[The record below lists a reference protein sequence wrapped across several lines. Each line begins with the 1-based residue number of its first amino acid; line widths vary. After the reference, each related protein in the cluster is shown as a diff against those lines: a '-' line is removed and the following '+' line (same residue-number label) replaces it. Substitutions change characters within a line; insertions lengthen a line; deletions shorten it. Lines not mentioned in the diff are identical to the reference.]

1 LIARRSLIRRSLDR
15 RILALAVPAAG
26 SILVQVV
33 LRMVDM
39 AWLRDFGTDAVAAL
53 TISTVSVWAFA
64 AIGWFVAMGL
74 TALIARYSGA
84 ARTAGARYVG
94 AQGLRWAA
102 ALGLLCGLAGWF
114 LAPLFF
120 VASNAEP
127 AVRTAG
133 LAYTRIYW
141 GGGAFVLLQFAGDA
155 IFRGH
160 SNTRTPFRI
169 AATMLLLNAA
179 LDPLLIWGWGPVP
192 RLGVAGA
199 SLATI
204 LATAIGAGLLVV
216 ALLRHGHLQK
226 ERPADDELRL
236 HPTTRLGRPTLLGLD
251 GSIFVRMAR
260 VGTPSMCASLLFNLI
275 LLEMLR
281 VAHAAGGSAAQAG
294 LGIGHQGEG
303 IAFVICLGWSGAAA
317 ALVGRRMGAGQILAA
332 ERAAWRAAWQCAWIS
347 LVWALVLFVFA
358 DGLAGLW
365 AEAPDARGFAA
376 DYFHI
381 VALCLVPQA
390 VGLVID
396 GAFAGAGM
404 TLPPMITGIAF
415 AGLRVPLAWWAA
427 FDAGL
432 GVKGVWIVITATA
445 AVRGV
450 AVALWFSRG
459 TWKTRTV

>member
-1 LIARRSLIRRSLDR
+1 MIARRALDR

-39 AWLRDFGTDAVAAL
+39 AWLRGFGTEAVAAL

-74 TALIARYSGA
+74 TALVARYGGA
-84 ARTAGARYVG
+84 GRRDGARYVG
-94 AQGLRWAA
+94 AQGLRWAT
-102 ALGLLCGLAGWF
+102 ALGLFCGAAGWF

-120 VASNAEP
+120 GASNADP
-127 AVRTAG
+127 AVRAAG
-133 LAYTRIYW
+133 LTYTRIYW

-160 SNTRTPFRI
+160 GNTRTPFRI
-169 AATMLLLNAA
+169 AAAMLLLNVA
-179 LDPLLIWGWGPVP
+179 LDPLFIWGWGPIP

-199 SLATI
+199 GLATI
-204 LATAIGAGLLVV
+204 LATAVGAGLLVT
-216 ALLRHGHLQK
+216 ALLRHGHLQRA
-226 ERPADDELRL
+226 RPTDDELRL
-236 HPTTRLGRPTLLGLD
+236 HATTRLGRPARLGLD

-303 IAFVICLGWSGAAA
+303 IAFVICLGWSGAAS
-317 ALVGRRMGAGQILAA
+317 ALVGRHMGAGQIKAA

-347 LVWALVLFVFA
+347 FGWALVLFVFA
-358 DGLAGLW
+358 DDLAGLW
-365 AEAPDARGFAA
+365 AEAPDARAFAA

-381 VALCLVPQA
+381 VALCLIPQA
-390 VGLVID
+390 VGLVVD
-396 GAFAGAGM
+396 GAFAGAGL
-404 TLPPMITGIAF
+404 TLPPMITGIVF

-432 GVKGVWIVITATA
+432 GVRGVWIVITATA
-445 AVRGV
+445 AIRGV
-450 AVALWFSRG
+450 AVAWWFTRG